1 MRGKRTRPLA
11 QAVRIAAEPDR
22 IPVSEERLAELP
34 EQGLPEHESHY
45 QDLFDHVPVGLYR
58 TTPAGKIVE
67 VNPALV
73 QLLGYPDRVTLL
85 AANAADLYVD
95 RADRERSLALL
106 QRDGMLRDFET
117 RLARYDGSTV
127 WVRDNVRALRDARGR
142 TTSFLGSLEDVSHRR
157 RAAEQI
163 EHSLQRLHT
172 AMIGSIE
179 AMAAIAEIR
188 DPYTAGHQRRVA
200 ELATAMAVEL
210 GLGREAKE
218 GVRLAG
224 LIHDIGKIYVPAEIL
239 SKPGRLTTIE
249 FNLIRVHPEIGFEIL
264 RRIEFPWPLAKIVH
278 QHHEAVDGSGYPLGL
293 KGDELLI
300 ESKILAVADVVEAM
314 ASHRPYRPSLGLA
327 RALDE
332 IRSHRG
338 TRFDAAAADACI
350 RLFDRGF
357 LFDDPVR
364 IEPEVH

>member
-1 MRGKRTRPLA
+1 VTRSER
-11 QAVRIAAEPDR
+11 V
-22 IPVSEERLAELP
+22 PVSEERATTGAGTCVSESEL
-34 EQGLPEHESHY
+34 HY

-58 TTPAGKIVE
+58 TTPEGRIVE
-67 VNPALV
+67 ANPALV
-73 QLLGYPDRVTLL
+73 QLLGYPDRETMLS
-85 AANAADLYVD
+85 ANAAELYVD
-95 RADRERSLALL
+95 PADRRRALTLL

-117 RLARYDGSTV
+117 RLARFDGSSV
-127 WVRDNVRALRDARGR
+127 WVRDNVRAIRDADGR

-157 RAAEQI
+157 RAAEQL
-163 EHSLQRLHT
+163 EHSLERLHT

-200 ELATAMAVEL
+200 ELASAIAEEL
-210 GLGREAKE
+210 GLEPESHE

-239 SKPGRLTTIE
+239 SKPGRLTAIE
-249 FNLIRVHPEIGFEIL
+249 FNLIRVHPEIGYEIL
-264 RRIEFPWPLAKIVH
+264 KRIEFPWPLAQIVR
-278 QHHEAVDGSGYPLGL
+278 QHHEAIDGSGYPLGL

-332 IRSHRG
+332 IRTHRG
-338 TRFDAAAADACI
+338 TRFEPAVADACFK
-350 RLFDRGF
+350 LFDGGF
-357 LFDDPVR
+357 LFD
-364 IEPEVH
+364 EPGRGD